1 MSSLDIVEVLLHHHF
16 PGVSYLRLDG
26 KVPVSKRS
34 DIVDSFN
41 ESDHVRI
48 LLLTTRIGGLGLNLT
63 GRWLPVACRL
73 QLVTRRVWYS
83 QFCCFHLSGADTVIF
98 LEHDWNPHADL
109 QAMDR
114 AHRIGQEKTVN
125 VYKLVTKD
133 SIEEKVMLLHETKL
147 SMSNAIVNAENS
159 TMYSMGT
166 DQLLDIFK
174 FRSDMSD
181 HKTNDSIAENLLD
194 SLVERYEGEYESL
207 NLVEF
212 IHGFK
217 SQNTHSGNS

>member
-1 MSSLDIVEVLLHHHF
+1 MFSAHKFVVFI
-16 PGVSYLRLDG
+16 
-26 KVPVSKRS
+26 
-34 DIVDSFN
+34 
-41 ESDHVRI
+41 
-48 LLLTTRIGGLGLNLT
+48 
-63 GRWLPVACRL
+63 
-73 QLVTRRVWYS
+73 
-83 QFCCFHLSGADTVIF
+83 SGADTVIF

-147 SMSNAIVNAENS
+147 AMSNAIVNAENS

-181 HKTNDSIAENLLD
+181 HQTKESIAENVLD

-217 SQNTHSGNS
+217 SQNTHSQT